1 MHKDNGVVPGQFE
14 QKFLGGTMEGES
26 PFEVEAGPFASTN
39 STNWLLLEA
48 KAPIVISE
56 RIY

>member
-1 MHKDNGVVPGQFE
+1 MQKDNGVVPGQFE

-39 STNWLLLEA
+39 STN
-48 KAPIVISE
+48 
-56 RIY
+56 